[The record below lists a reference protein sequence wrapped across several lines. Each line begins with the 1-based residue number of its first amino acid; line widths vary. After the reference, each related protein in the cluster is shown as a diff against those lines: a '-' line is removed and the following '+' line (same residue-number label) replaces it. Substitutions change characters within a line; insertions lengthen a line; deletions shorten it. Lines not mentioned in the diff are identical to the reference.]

1 MNEEMLKGIKFD
13 EKGLVPVVV
22 QDVDTHVVLMLAYMN
37 REALEQNAG
46 NRADVLLQPQPPVP
60 LGQGGDFGPCAADG
74 HPIL

>member
-37 REALEQNAG
+37 REALEKTLE
-46 NRADVLLQPQPPVP
+46 NRQM
-60 LGQGGDFGPCAADG
+60 
-74 HPIL
+74 IY